1 MDTISQDGFSKTK
14 INKPVARKPEE
25 LTEEEKEKKLKNFV
39 KENEKDLKVNQTKS
53 LESFDLEIGC
63 PKSGI

>member
-14 INKPVARKPEE
+14 INKPVARKEEE

-39 KENEKDLKVNQTKS
+39 KANEKDLKVIKLLWFGARLS
-53 LESFDLEIGC
+53 CKIE
-63 PKSGI
+63 P

>member
-1 MDTISQDGFSKTK
+1 MKPWNVDTISQDGFSKTK

-39 KENEKDLKVNQTKS
+39 KANEKDLKVN
-53 LESFDLEIGC
+53 
-63 PKSGI
+63 